1 MSVSPYTSY
10 FNNFDFDL
18 LYSRAGG
25 IGAAA
30 ALLFGQFYT
39 EVSIKQQYQ
48 CFTLTVFT
56 NC

>member
-39 EVSIKQQYQ
+39 EVSIK
-48 CFTLTVFT
+48 TTVPMFYF
-56 NC
+56 NCVY